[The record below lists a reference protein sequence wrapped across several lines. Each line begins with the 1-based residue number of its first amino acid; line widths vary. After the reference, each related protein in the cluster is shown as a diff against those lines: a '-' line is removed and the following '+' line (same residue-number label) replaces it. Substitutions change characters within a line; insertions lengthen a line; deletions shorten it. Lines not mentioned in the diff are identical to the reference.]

1 MLLRKYLLG
10 MHIKNFIT
18 DNLERVIIIEFEGF
32 DEIDDLVTLKLVVEL
47 MGKHSNILL
56 LDETSHIIDCIRH
69 IYAENTDN
77 SKTRNL
83 LPKYKYTFPISD
95 KNNFL
100 EINNF
105 DEFKHILQQQN
116 TNLNIETLPSI
127 LVDSFNGFSKLFI
140 ENSIQFLNIET
151 INEENLKKL
160 YAYISKIVNTH
171 STSSLTFK
179 PIYNSNK
186 KITNYTLELLDEKNN
201 NTNTNVSNSSD
212 TLKKFSLNFYLD
224 DYYYQK
230 NTSEKLITYR
240 NSLLKFILDTLKK
253 YQKRLETMNKK
264 LKECDNME
272 KYKIYGELIIANLYK
287 IPNENIEKI
296 TLENYYDNNNL
307 ITIPLDK
314 KYLPNINA
322 KKYFKKYNKLKN
334 ALQIVT
340 KQKEETIQ
348 ELNYIESIIYE
359 LENCNSLEEI
369 SNIYEEISE
378 SSIFKEHL
386 PNSLSPK
393 SKNQKIKKS
402 NLTKNKTATF
412 NPIKYKIDG
421 YTVLAGRNNK
431 ENDYLTLK
439 YANKN
444 DIWFHTQSIHGS
456 HIILKIE
463 NTPPSPE
470 TLSKVASI
478 AALHSKAKNSSNVP
492 VDYCEVKYVKKPNN
506 AKPGMVIYTH
516 QHTLTVNPFTPS

>member
-32 DEIDDLVTLKLVVEL
+32 DEIDDLVSLKLVVEL

-69 IYAENTDN
+69 IYAENTN
-77 SKTRNL
+77 NFKTRNL
-83 LPKYKYTFPISD
+83 IPKYKYVFPISE

-100 EINNF
+100 DITNF
-105 DEFKHILQQQN
+105 DDFYAIVQQ
-116 TNLNIETLPSI
+116 TSNLSLNRLPTF
-127 LVDSFNGFSKLFI
+127 LVDIFNGFSKVFI
-140 ENSIQFLNIET
+140 ENSIEYLDIKS
-151 INEENLKKL
+151 INEENLRKL
-160 YAYISKIVNTH
+160 YSYISEIVNTTN
-171 STSSLTFK
+171 TSFLTFK
-179 PIYNSNK
+179 TIYDSNQK
-186 KITNYTLELLDEKNN
+186 VINYALEMINEKNKDSETE
-201 NTNTNVSNSSD
+201 NTNQSD
-212 TLKKFSLNFYLD
+212 ILKNFSLNLYLD
-224 DYYYQK
+224 DFYYSK
-230 NTSEKLITYR
+230 NTSERLITYR
-240 NSLLKFILDTLKK
+240 NSLLKFILDILKK
-253 YQKRLETMNKK
+253 YQKRLKHMNEK

-272 KYKIYGELIIANLYK
+272 TYKVYGELIIANLYK
-287 IPNENIEKI
+287 IPNENVENI
-296 TLENYYDNNNL
+296 TIENYYDNNNL

-314 KYLPNINA
+314 KFTPNMNA
-322 KKYFKKYNKLKN
+322 KRFFKKYNKLKN

-340 KQKEETIQ
+340 KQKEETLK

-359 LENCNSLEEI
+359 LENCNSLEEV

-378 SSIFKEHL
+378 SLIFRDSL
-386 PNSLSPK
+386 PNSLSQN
-393 SKNQKIKKS
+393 SKNKKIKKS

-412 NPIKYKIDG
+412 NPIKYIIDG

-444 DIWFHTQSIHGS
+444 DIWFHTQLIHGS
-456 HIILKIE
+456 HVILKVE
-463 NTPPSPE
+463 NSIPSQE
-470 TLSKVASI
+470 TLIKVASI

-506 AKPGMVIYTH
+506 SKPGMVIYTH
-516 QHTLTVNPFTPS
+516 QPTLIVNPFSKN